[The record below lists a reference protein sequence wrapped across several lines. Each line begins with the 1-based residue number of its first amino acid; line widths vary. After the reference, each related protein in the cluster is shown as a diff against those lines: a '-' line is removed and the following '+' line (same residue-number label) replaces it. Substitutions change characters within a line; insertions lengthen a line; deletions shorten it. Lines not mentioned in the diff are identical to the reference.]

1 MEAVKEAILC
11 VDDEAV
17 ILMAMRQELRRR
29 YGDRYAIET
38 ALGAEA
44 ASRAIA
50 RLDSEG
56 SSVVLIICDWF
67 MPGVRGDSF
76 LADMRVRRPYVK
88 SILMTGQS
96 DDEAI
101 RKVKAEAGVSACV
114 KKPWDPA
121 KLAEAIDACLSS

>member
-1 MEAVKEAILC
+1 MATGKEAILC

-17 ILMAMRQELRRR
+17 ILMALRQELRRR

-44 ASRAIA
+44 AYSAIE

-56 SSVVLIICDWF
+56 SAVVLIICDWF

-76 LADMRVRRPYVK
+76 LADMRVRRPAMK
-88 SILMTGQS
+88 SILMTGQP
-96 DDEAI
+96 DEEAI
-101 RKVKAEAGVSACV
+101 RKVKAEAGVSACI
-114 KKPWDPA
+114 KKPWAPA
-121 KLAEAIDACLSS
+121 ELAGAIDACLSS